1 MSVPLATRKG
11 RWRKYRSTVVARLR
25 LEVAPAEASA
35 CQRRTTY
42 CFLRGSKVGSLA
54 ILLATR
60 RNKMAFYNIASFFAA
75 NCGASATNFTV
86 FHDQI
91 ESGLLT
97 PHKRQEE

>member
-1 MSVPLATRKG
+1 MAKVSLNRCRAVKARSGARRSERLSAANDLLLFAWKQGWQLGDIACDPAQQ
-11 RWRKYRSTVVARLR
+11 RWLSTI
-25 LEVAPAEASA
+25 S
-35 CQRRTTY
+35 RR
-42 CFLRGSKVGSLA
+42 
-54 ILLATR
+54 
-60 RNKMAFYNIASFFAA
+60 FFAA

>member
-11 RWRKYRSTVVARLR
+11 RWRKYRSTVVALLR

-60 RNKMAFYNIASFFAA
+60 RNKDGFLQYRVVFLQLTVALQPPISPFYMIKSRV
-75 NCGASATNFTV
+75 V
-86 FHDQI
+86 F
-91 ESGLLT
+91 
-97 PHKRQEE
+97 